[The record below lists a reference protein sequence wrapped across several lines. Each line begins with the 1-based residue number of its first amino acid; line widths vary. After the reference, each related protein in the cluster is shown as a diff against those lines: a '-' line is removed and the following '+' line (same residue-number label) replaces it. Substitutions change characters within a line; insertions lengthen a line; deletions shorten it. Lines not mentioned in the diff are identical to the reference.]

1 MKRILLWGLLI
12 NSPIFGMWCCKK
24 RVAQTKAFQRWI
36 KDENGYDVLFQ
47 YDKSSDRWKLIQYTR
62 IVRQNDAGD
71 KVLVDRFYQ
80 ERGAKAVAI
89 EDLQEVET
97 ISIEQYREL
106 DFKRDGEFV
115 TGTGTEKW
123 Q

>member
-1 MKRILLWGLLI
+1 MCY
-12 NSPIFGMWCCKK
+12 FKK
-24 RVAQTKAFQRWI
+24 CIAQPKAVQRWI

-71 KVLVDRFYQ
+71 KALVERFYQ
-80 ERGAKAVAI
+80 ERGTRVVAI
-89 EDLQEVET
+89 EELKEVET
-97 ISIEQYREL
+97 ITIEQYREF
-106 DFKRDGEFV
+106 DFKRDGKFV